1 MAERKV
7 KPLLKT
13 MLLKTSSL
21 IKKSEIVNMTGLK
34 YISRISSKTTNI
46 LLRFSIIKLLRTL
59 Q

>member
-34 YISRISSKTTNI
+34 SISRISSKTTNI